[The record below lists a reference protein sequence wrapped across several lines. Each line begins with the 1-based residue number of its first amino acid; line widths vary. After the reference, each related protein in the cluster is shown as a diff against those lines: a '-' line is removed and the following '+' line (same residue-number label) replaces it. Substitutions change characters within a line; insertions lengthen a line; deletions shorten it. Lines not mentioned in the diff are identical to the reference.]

1 MAIRMGSVPQTALM
15 DLRTHLGRW
24 RNWSDALVLETKFWG
39 FDSPSAYVLQ
49 NTWETMK
56 GNDLIYI
63 EALCKTFQTHRKI
76 FLESAVRYQE
86 TDLGA

>member
-1 MAIRMGSVPQTALM
+1 
-15 DLRTHLGRW
+15 
-24 RNWSDALVLETKFWG
+24 
-39 FDSPSAYVLQ
+39 LQ